1 MYLSNEGELKNGQE
15 NQIFLALPKMIGTD
29 TKEAVIMNNKTR
41 YAYVTYSTTVLKC
54 AEIPYEEGDTEEDI
68 IDKFK
73 DGNITSE
80 EYIEDNGCEGI
91 LETELPEKDEA
102 GGS

>member
-1 MYLSNEGELKNGQE
+1 MS
-15 NQIFLALPKMIGTD
+15 
-29 TKEAVIMNNKTR
+29 NKTR
-41 YAYVTYSTTVLKC
+41 YAYVTYTTTVWRC

-68 IDKFK
+68 INKFR

-80 EYIEDNGCEGI
+80 EDIDDDGCEYI
-91 LETELPEKDEA
+91 LETELPEKEEA

>member
-1 MYLSNEGELKNGQE
+1 
-15 NQIFLALPKMIGTD
+15 
-29 TKEAVIMNNKTR
+29 MNNKTR
-41 YAYVTYSTTVLKC
+41 YAYVTYKTTVQRC

-68 IDKFK
+68 INKFR
-73 DGNITSE
+73 DCNITSE
-80 EYIEDNGCEGI
+80 EDIDDDGCEYI

>member
-1 MYLSNEGELKNGQE
+1 
-15 NQIFLALPKMIGTD
+15 
-29 TKEAVIMNNKTR
+29 MNNKTR
-41 YAYVTYSTTVLKC
+41 YAYVTYKTTVWRY

-68 IDKFK
+68 INKFR

-80 EYIEDNGCEGI
+80 EDIDDDGCEYI

>member
-1 MYLSNEGELKNGQE
+1 MS
-15 NQIFLALPKMIGTD
+15 
-29 TKEAVIMNNKTR
+29 NKTR
-41 YAYVTYSTTVLKC
+41 YAYVTYTTTVLRR

-68 IDKFK
+68 INKFK

-80 EYIEDNGCEGI
+80 ENIDDDGCEDI
-91 LETELPEKDEA
+91 LETELPEEDEA